1 MACWESP
8 GLAGALAEAPLP
20 PKPSPHPALPG
31 ARKRRVPFPGV
42 REGAA
47 PGPPCLRGVCLHHKG
62 SSVLGPFPTSGLVGL
77 PGSIACAHGS
87 PPPPLPGC
95 LHLCSL
101 SLWSWYLGRLSIHA
115 GGRGHARH
123 GGRPWEPGPDRRP
136 GPRRPWGGRS
146 QNHTGWGRSQGA
158 ETPLDTA
165 LRLNRP
171 DTNPGSHSGRACMR
185 FSRGRRKKRGHQGKL
200 RKAWPWRVVL
210 TLSR

>member
-1 MACWESP
+1 MLVAGGMPDTVAVP
-8 GLAGALAEAPLP
+8 GSQDQTADPD
-20 PKPSPHPALPG
+20 
-31 ARKRRVPFPGV
+31 
-42 REGAA
+42 
-47 PGPPCLRGVCLHHKG
+47 
-62 SSVLGPFPTSGLVGL
+62 LVG
-77 PGSIACAHGS
+77 PG
-87 PPPPLPGC
+87 
-95 LHLCSL
+95 
-101 SLWSWYLGRLSIHA
+101 
-115 GGRGHARH
+115 
-123 GGRPWEPGPDRRP
+123 
-136 GPRRPWGGRS
+136 GGRS

>member
-8 GLAGALAEAPLP
+8 GLAGALAKTPLP
-20 PKPSPHPALPG
+20 PKPSPHAALPG
-31 ARKRRVPFPGV
+31 AQKRRVPFPGV

-95 LHLCSL
+95 LQLCSL

-115 GGRGHARH
+115 GGMGACPTQWPSLGARIRPPTRTSSAL
-123 GGRPWEPGPDRRP
+123 GGPEPEPHRLGPQ
-136 GPRRPWGGRS
+136 PRS
-146 QNHTGWGRSQGA
+146 
-158 ETPLDTA
+158 
-165 LRLNRP
+165 
-171 DTNPGSHSGRACMR
+171 
-185 FSRGRRKKRGHQGKL
+185 
-200 RKAWPWRVVL
+200 
-210 TLSR
+210 